1 MCEEVV
7 AFYEEH
13 EESVELVEG
22 VEDAEEV
29 AWVSV
34 CGDGEEVAEGG
45 GEEGGELSF
54 GEELEEGGFVVVE
67 GGVEGC
73 HELHFSD

>member
-1 MCEEVV
+1 M
-7 AFYEEH
+7 
-13 EESVELVEG
+13 
-22 VEDAEEV
+22 
-29 AWVSV
+29 SV